1 MANDILVQVG
11 ADITDFSRKMK
22 ESNRS
27 LKEFADANKE
37 TFDAFKKTGTLITG
51 AGIALT
57 AGLGKAVK
65 TAADFESG
73 MSQVSAVSG
82 ATGDELQ
89 ALTDRARELGSATSF
104 SAKEAS
110 DGLQYLALAGWD
122 TTQMIDGL
130 EPVLHL
136 AEAGA
141 LDLGRSADLVTDSM
155 AGLGLGVND
164 LDEYLDKVAQTSRN
178 SNTDI
183 DALMEAFVI
192 AGGTFDRLN
201 IPLSESNAFLGV
213 LANRGFKASE
223 AGTAINAIMT
233 RLTQSS
239 GPAAD
244 ALEEIGVNAF
254 DSEGNFRGMETVMR
268 DVEKAMGTMT
278 DAEKAHYQQRS

>member
-1 MANDILVQVG
+1 MRPKTRYMWLL
-11 ADITDFSRKMK
+11 FSSRRRHT
-22 ESNRS
+22 SWPRDWS
-27 LKEFADANKE
+27 SDVCSSDL
-37 TFDAFKKTGTLITG
+37 
-51 AGIALT
+51 
-57 AGLGKAVK
+57 LGKAVK

-104 SAKEAS
+104 SAKEGS

-155 AGLGLGVND
+155 AGLGLGVED
-164 LDEYLDKVAQTSRN
+164 LDGYLDQVAQTSRR

-201 IPLSESNAFLGV
+201 VPLEEANAFLGV
-213 LANRGFKASE
+213 MANRGS
-223 AGTAINAIMT
+223 
-233 RLTQSS
+233 LYC
-239 GPAAD
+239 PAA
-244 ALEEIGVNAF
+244 
-254 DSEGNFRGMETVMR
+254 
-268 DVEKAMGTMT
+268 EKLA
-278 DAEKAHYQQRS
+278 A